1 MRDVEP
7 LLLKKLIPVSECR
20 FFALNHWQIA
30 VDTLQRNFPHAMT
43 FCESIEQSS
52 AQTFGFPK
60 IDLLWASPSCVHHS
74 NARGGKP
81 RDDQQRAHATEV
93 LERWLRQAD
102 IPVFIMENVREF
114 LSWGPLDAFGKPV
127 KERKGE
133 YFNGF
138 VSNLKELGYEVD
150 WRILNAADYGDPTTR
165 KRLFLAT
172 TPVAKR
178 GIDIFECDHAFFFG
192 QSFDYESR
200 EQAAARIR
208 LPNKQRPCH
217 YYDMLYRDSLA
228 EPPGVFH
235 RVLHGGQRLGAELVG
250 RHVGV
255 VGEQKLGGGSTVL
268 EVSRVDGLFRPVKIG
283 KETALS

>member
-1 MRDVEP
+1 
-7 LLLKKLIPVSECR
+7 
-20 FFALNHWQIA
+20 
-30 VDTLQRNFPHAMT
+30 MT

-52 AQTFGFPK
+52 AQTFGFPR

-138 VSNLKELGYEVD
+138 VGNLKELGYEVD

-165 KRLFLAT
+165 KRLFLQAVKDGHGIHWPEPT
-172 TPVAKR
+172 HRDPRKDGDLPLWKSAKDHV
-178 GIDIFECDHAFFFG
+178 IDWSIAGKSIYYRKKPLAKDTI
-192 QSFDYESR
+192 R
-200 EQAAARIR
+200 RI
-208 LPNKQRPCH
+208 
-217 YYDMLYRDSLA
+217 
-228 EPPGVFH
+228 V
-235 RVLHGGQRLGAELVG
+235 HGL
-250 RHVGV
+250 
-255 VGEQKLGGGSTVL
+255 KKY
-268 EVSRVDGLFRPVKIG
+268 GLRAKSIP
-283 KETALS
+283 